1 MRNPRKRRP
10 PLPQANKDIFILRA
24 ISQIVF
30 SEAKVY
36 VRYNFKLCIDASCTG
51 GGIVEKAEER
61 IVTPATDD
69 ALAVEEALRPGR
81 ELRSLALEDSF
92 ADFDQLRRALLKTN
106 AYRFQL
112 TRARTLEEARLA
124 RARESFDIAFIDYN
138 LGVESG
144 VRFLQEL
151 GGREGETIPILI
163 TGLPDPRVYEIAL
176 KAGALALI
184 NKTDLTPTL
193 LETTIRSALHAR
205 AVERKFRQIIAAFA
219 ATTSSAPTMN

>member
-1 MRNPRKRRP
+1 V
-10 PLPQANKDIFILRA
+10 I
-24 ISQIVF
+24 
-30 SEAKVY
+30 
-36 VRYNFKLCIDASCTG
+36 
-51 GGIVEKAEER
+51 
-61 IVTPATDD
+61 PATDD
-69 ALAVEEALRPGR
+69 ALVVEDALRLGR

-124 RARESFDIAFIDYN
+124 HAREGFDIAFIDYN

-151 GGREGETIPILI
+151 GGRDSETIPILI
-163 TGLPDPRVYEIAL
+163 TGLPDPRVYDIAL
-176 KAGALALI
+176 KAGALGLI

-205 AVERKFRQIIAAFA
+205 AVEQKFRQIIAAFA
-219 ATTSSAPTMN
+219 ATKSSAPTMN